1 MKLLIKLSAI
11 ITALA
16 LLIVTAGCSDSYQ
29 DAVIYF
35 EIPEK
40 PFTFDPQTASSDS
53 ELAVTA
59 NIYEGCFV
67 KTPAEL
73 LYAVWRQI
81 SQNRALPIPLH

>member
-40 PFTFDPQTASSDS
+40 PDFW
-53 ELAVTA
+53 
-59 NIYEGCFV
+59 
-67 KTPAEL
+67 TPF
-73 LYAVWRQI
+73 I
-81 SQNRALPIPLH
+81 